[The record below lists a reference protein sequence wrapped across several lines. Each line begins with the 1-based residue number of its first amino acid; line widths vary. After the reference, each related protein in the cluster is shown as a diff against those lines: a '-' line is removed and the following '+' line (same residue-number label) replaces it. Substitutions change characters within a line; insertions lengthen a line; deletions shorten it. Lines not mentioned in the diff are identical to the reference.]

1 MAFDFF
7 SYDIYLKNVFLDNAQ
22 KKYTLEAG
30 EQYFAPD
37 DKYIYLL
44 NQGIIK
50 VYVNDMEGN
59 ERLLWLLREGCVI
72 PTFHAKKLN
81 ISKQIQVVKTCELLM
96 ITKES
101 FFSLGAAIPDFFLK
115 FMDQIYERYEGL
127 IENFINDSNLFCKVR
142 FYRLLYEI
150 AVTSSVKLE
159 RGIILDDYLSRQ
171 DMASLIGTH
180 TTNISKYLLE
190 LEKLGVLQR
199 LSGKRILV
207 IDLEYLEKMISELE
221 EQRLR

>member
-1 MAFDFF
+1 MVFDFF

-22 KKYTLEAG
+22 LKYTLEAG
-30 EQYFAPD
+30 EQFFSPD

-44 NQGIIK
+44 NHGIIK

-59 ERLLWLLREGCVI
+59 ERLLWLLRDGCVI

-96 ITKES
+96 ITKED
-101 FFSLGAAIPDFFLK
+101 FFSLGAAIPDFFLN
-115 FMDQIYERYEGL
+115 FMNQVYERYEGL

-150 AVTSSVKLE
+150 AITSSVKLE
-159 RGIILDDYLSRQ
+159 RGVILDDYLSRQ

-190 LEKLGVLQR
+190 LEKLGVIQR

-207 IDLEYLEKMISELE
+207 IDLDYLGRMISELE
-221 EQRLR
+221 EQRMR

>member
-7 SYDIYLKNVFLDNAQ
+7 SYDIYLKNVFQNHAQLKSALD
-22 KKYTLEAG
+22 AG

-44 NQGIIK
+44 NHGIIK
-50 VYVNDMEGN
+50 VYVNDVEGN

-72 PTFHAKKLN
+72 STFHAKKFN
-81 ISKQIQVVKTCELLM
+81 ISKQIQVVKDCELLM
-96 ITKES
+96 MTKEK
-101 FFSLGAAIPDFFLK
+101 FFSLGAANPDFFLK

-127 IENFINDSNLFCKVR
+127 IENFIYDSNLFCKVR

-150 AVTSSVKLE
+150 AITSSVKLE

-190 LEKLGVLQR
+190 LEKVGVIQR
-199 LSGKRILV
+199 LSGKRILML
-207 IDLEYLEKMISELE
+207 DLMYLEKRIAELE
-221 EQRLR
+221 KR